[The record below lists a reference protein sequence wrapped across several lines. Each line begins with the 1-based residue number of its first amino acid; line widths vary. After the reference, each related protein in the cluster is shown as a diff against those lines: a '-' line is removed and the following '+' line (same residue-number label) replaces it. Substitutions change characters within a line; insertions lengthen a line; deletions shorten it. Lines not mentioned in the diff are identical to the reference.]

1 MSLLISVDIK
11 KKKKERKKR
20 EKKKKIVWYMYS
32 RPWSLDFSLQKS
44 DWHFLVK
51 LHLFG
56 IPFYPVMAQ
65 LKCLMATGEIVVH
78 HSVS

>member
-11 KKKKERKKR
+11 
-20 EKKKKIVWYMYS
+20 EKKD
-32 RPWSLDFSLQKS
+32 SLVYVLPTLAPGFLLGKS

-51 LHLFG
+51 LHLRG

-65 LKCLMATGEIVVH
+65 LKCLMATERNSGLSLCVIVGCL
-78 HSVS
+78 